1 MKIKNIAQLI
11 IAVIFSIALI
21 VFTKMGIVPTE
32 VFVGFVGVALTWV
45 FKEVEKEREIARIIA
60 NLKKE
65 GGRQ

>member
-1 MKIKNIAQLI
+1 MTAKNIAQLT

-21 VFTKMGIVPTE
+21 VFTKMGIVPTQ

-45 FKEVEKEREIARIIA
+45 FKEVEKEREIARIMA

-65 GGRQ
+65 GVRQ